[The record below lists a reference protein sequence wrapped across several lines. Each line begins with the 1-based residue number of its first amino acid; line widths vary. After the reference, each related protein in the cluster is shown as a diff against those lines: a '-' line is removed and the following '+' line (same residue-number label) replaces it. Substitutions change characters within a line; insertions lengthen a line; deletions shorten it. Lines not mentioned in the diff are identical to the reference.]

1 MPISTPWCV
10 PVLIHSCTSRAPS
23 TVYEL
28 TVMRRSGNAVKYAR
42 TASCSAGR
50 PWSGIPSATSRQI
63 TSSAT
68 SATAPS
74 ASPRFQAASARSA
87 RASICRLVMD
97 RR

>member
-10 PVLIHSCTSRAPS
+10 PVLIHSDTSRGPS
-23 TVYEL
+23 NVYEL
-28 TVMRRSGNAVKYAR
+28 TVTRRSGNAVMYAR
-42 TASCSAGR
+42 AASRSASR

-63 TSSAT
+63 TSSAM

-87 RASICRLVMD
+87 RASICRLVMA